1 MCALLVAANVIPDR
15 PIIDNLRRWV
25 PSANYEW
32 SPTGAGID
40 YFTECVATAMGL
52 ASGQASGSVR
62 DAFMSPT
69 VKSCAEEKKL
79 VESGNSEAWNYWRFW
94 HGYQVFSRPLLA
106 LVSLRALSGI
116 VFASFCISAFVFYES
131 IRARIGATHA
141 TCALAALL
149 CVPIYSGAYLVSH
162 ALLWITGFLAA
173 AWLVRTRA
181 ASDRAPLDTDLQI
194 FLVLGMIASFVGFL
208 TTPLVTLTM
217 PLLALYWIERG
228 GGAKSPS
235 SSLSRLALCSLTWV
249 VGYSAC
255 WAVKWAI
262 AFAFFNV
269 DVLGEGLA
277 QVSLRLTGEALVPR
291 ATDWVAVNASA
302 GNSYRQNLW
311 EVRYGLLGLAGFL
324 AFSLARARWQ
334 EGRLVIAWPFKSA
347 SDAGSFA
354 IVFALP
360 LLWLGIV
367 RNHSIVHSWFVAP
380 ILYTCFVLAF
390 WLVTEAVGSRSPRCE
405 QAP

>member
-1 MCALLVAANVIPDR
+1 MVAYGCGDRLFYGMCGDR
-15 PIIDNLRRWV
+15 H
-25 PSANYEW
+25 
-32 SPTGAGID
+32 GAG
-40 YFTECVATAMGL
+40 VRTALGL
-52 ASGQASGSVR
+52 REGRV
-62 DAFMSPT
+62 PIP
-69 VKSCAEEKKL
+69 KSCAEGKKL
-79 VESGNSEAWNYWRFW
+79 VESGGSEEWNYWRFW

-106 LVSLRALSGI
+106 LVSLRALSSI
-116 VFASFCISAFVFYES
+116 VFASFCISVFVFYES
-131 IRARIGATHA
+131 IRARIGATPA
-141 TCALAALL
+141 ACALAALL
-149 CVPIYSGAYLVSH
+149 CVPLYSGAYLVSH

-173 AWLVRTRA
+173 AWLLRMRDA
-181 ASDRAPLDTDLQI
+181 GDPASLDTDLQM

-208 TTPLVTLTM
+208 TTPLVTLTI

-228 GGAKSPS
+228 AGAKSRS
-235 SSLSRLALCSLTWV
+235 SSWSRLALCSLTWV
-249 VGYSAC
+249 VGYAAC

-291 ATDWVAVNASA
+291 AIDWVAVNASA

-311 EVRYGLLGLAGFL
+311 EVRYGLLGLTGFL
-324 AFSLARARWQ
+324 VFSLARALWQ
-334 EGRLVIAWPFKSA
+334 EGRLVIAWPFKSTN
-347 SDAGSFA
+347 DAVSFA
-354 IVFALP
+354 IVSALP

-390 WLVTEAVGSRSPRCE
+390 WLVTEAVGSRPARRE
-405 QAP
+405 QEA